1 MKIPQGKQN
10 YNIEIKFK
18 SKMSEIHHGCHFSLI
33 KYSNET
39 FSLDFE
45 IQWKCLFV
53 FSAHEIRA
61 KKKRKEK

>member
-1 MKIPQGKQN
+1 MCQ
-10 YNIEIKFK
+10 KFVT
-18 SKMSEIHHGCHFSLI
+18 GATFSLI

-61 KKKRKEK
+61 KKKIRIKKKG